1 MEHQKSLKFVFFIGA
16 IIVAISILCIILLIT
31 IYRNKLY
38 KIKRKE
44 SESLLNISLESEK
57 KERKRIASDLH
68 DSVSGDLSAVQNYI
82 TYLHNKESDS
92 FKKEIFQEVELALHN
107 TLKNIQAISYNLMP
121 PMLESLGIVS
131 TLKSYFERIRK
142 WNNVL
147 IFEEYLIE
155 DIPIP
160 ASDSYEIYRIIQ
172 ELVTN
177 IIKHGKPDQITIS
190 VFQAESNIIFEI
202 LDNGSCFNFY
212 KSVKEPMGMGLKNIT
227 SRIRYIHASLLQHSV
242 AKGNKIQILINLKT
256 YDAYCNC

>member
-68 DSVSGDLSAVQNYI
+68 DSISGDLSAVQNYI
-82 TYLHNKESDS
+82 TYLHNNESDS

-142 WNNVL
+142 WNNVV

-155 DIPIP
+155 DIPCM
-160 ASDSYEIYRIIQ
+160 SSKESVLFLR
-172 ELVTN
+172 ECFLF
-177 IIKHGKPDQITIS
+177 QI
-190 VFQAESNIIFEI
+190 
-202 LDNGSCFNFY
+202 
-212 KSVKEPMGMGLKNIT
+212 
-227 SRIRYIHASLLQHSV
+227 
-242 AKGNKIQILINLKT
+242 
-256 YDAYCNC
+256 